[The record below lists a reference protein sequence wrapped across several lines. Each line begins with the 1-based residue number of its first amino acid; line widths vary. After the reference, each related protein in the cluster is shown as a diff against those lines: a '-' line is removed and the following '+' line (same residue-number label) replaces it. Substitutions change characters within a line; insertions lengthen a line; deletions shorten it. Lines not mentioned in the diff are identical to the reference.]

1 MSCSSSFLHLALF
14 DNRNQ
19 KKVGI
24 SLMVCTYKL
33 MMFFSMVTTNEI

>member
-1 MSCSSSFLHLALF
+1 MWRSSSFLHLALF

-24 SLMVCTYKL
+24 SLMVCPYKL
-33 MMFFSMVTTNEI
+33 MMFFSMVTTNDI